1 MTLKDR
7 IVWLEE
13 HYGGLRAAAVA
24 LDIDAGFLCR
34 MKSGKKFN
42 PSNETL
48 RKLGLRRKVT
58 YELDTKPC

>member
-7 IVWLEE
+7 IEQLEGL
-13 HYGGLRAAAVA
+13 YGGLRGVASA
-24 LDIDAGFLCR
+24 LDIDPGFLSR

-48 RKLGLRRKVT
+48 RKLGLRREVT
-58 YELDTKPC
+58 YTLEK